1 MANIEIKRGQDTS
14 VDVEYKLG
22 GQTSAVDLSGSG
34 YDVEL
39 VIRRKRGSLYDGQ
52 LIDTLRF
59 GDSSPADSAK
69 DNRITLHATAPN
81 IKLFWNTTQSA
92 LLPNEEITVGGD
104 VKITQSNKVVYSIR
118 LLFDILPEII
128 A

>member
-39 VIRRKRGSLYDGQ
+39 VIRRKRGNNYDGQ
-52 LIDTLRF
+52 IIDILRF

>member
-39 VIRRKRGSLYDGQ
+39 VIRRKRGSLYDGPVNRH
-52 LIDTLRF
+52 TLRF

-81 IKLFWNTTQSA
+81 IKLFWNTNTIRVITQRR
-92 LLPNEEITVGGD
+92 NNCWWRCKNNTKQQGCIFH
-104 VKITQSNKVVYSIR
+104 KITI
-118 LLFDILPEII
+118 
-128 A
+128 

>member
-1 MANIEIKRGQDTS
+1 MANIQIKRGQDTS
-14 VDVEYKLG
+14 VDIDYKLG
-22 GQTSAVDLSGSG
+22 GATSAVDLSGSS

-39 VIRRKRGSLYDGQ
+39 AIRRKRGSLYDGQ
-52 LIDTLRF
+52 LIDVLRF
-59 GDSSPADSAK
+59 GNSSPADSAK

-92 LLPNEEITVGGD
+92 ALPNEEVTVAGD
-104 VKITQSNKVVYSIR
+104 VKITQSGEVVYSIR
-118 LLFDILPEII
+118 LLFDIIPEIT

>member
-39 VIRRKRGSLYDGQ
+39 VIRRKRGNNYDGQ
-52 LIDTLRF
+52 IIDILRF
-59 GDSSPADSAK
+59 GDSSPTDSAK

-92 LLPNEEITVGGD
+92 ALPNEEITVGGD